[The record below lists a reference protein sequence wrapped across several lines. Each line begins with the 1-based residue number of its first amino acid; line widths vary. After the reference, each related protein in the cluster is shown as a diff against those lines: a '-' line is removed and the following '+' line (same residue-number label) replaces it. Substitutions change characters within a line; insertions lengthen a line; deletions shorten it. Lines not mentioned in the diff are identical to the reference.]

1 LTNDEVKPFFY
12 AYPCPIF
19 NSAYS
24 QEEKMLNDKL
34 RDPVSGLTH
43 LGAAILSL
51 FGLIA
56 LMVISWGDTPKLVS
70 VTIYGVTLIAMF
82 SASATYHMTISS
94 PKVIEILRKID
105 HSAIYL
111 LIAGTYTPF
120 CVNAFHGFWK
130 WGLLSII
137 WGLALIGVGI
147 KVFIIRT
154 PRWVNAGI
162 YLLMGWL
169 IIAAVGE
176 MMATLPPEVL
186 TWLIIGGVIYT
197 LGAVIYITKKMDFIP
212 SVFGFHEVWH
222 IFVILAAAAHY
233 ISILIYIKA

>member
-1 LTNDEVKPFFY
+1 
-12 AYPCPIF
+12 
-19 NSAYS
+19 
-24 QEEKMLNDKL
+24 MLNDKL
-34 RDPVSGLTH
+34 RDPISGLTH

-56 LMVISWGDTPKLVS
+56 LIIFSWGDTPKLVS
-70 VTIYGVTLIAMF
+70 VIIYGVTLIAMF

-94 PKVIEILRKID
+94 PKVIEILRKVD

-137 WGLALIGVGI
+137 WGLALVGIGI
-147 KVFIIRT
+147 KVFIIRS

-162 YLLMGWL
+162 YLIMGWL
-169 IIAAVGE
+169 IVAAAGE
-176 MMATLPPEVL
+176 MAKTLPAEVL

-197 LGAVIYITKKMDFIP
+197 LGAIVYITKKMDFIP
-212 SVFGFHEVWH
+212 EIFGFHEVWH
-222 IFVILAAAAHY
+222 IFVILAATAHY
-233 ISILIYIKA
+233 ISILIFIRA